1 MPKKTGEKKDEIKE
15 KLDYLGLNL
24 EDAKNQF
31 ENYEP
36 LKFRVPKFYDEKQY
50 RQYRYIP
57 IKDIQ
62 ILLTP
67 TNRLDDIQEKY
78 KKASPLSEYLDTED
92 EKNFIKHA
100 TFLRMLKELK
110 VEEVE
115 SVQEEQTK
123 LNKKIPFKVK
133 FEGNYL
139 WQIYY
144 AEDTDQYFMLVPT
157 EDTDYST
164 FFFLLK
170 KQLEKKKTGKI
181 FVPIRNVTYS
191 NTYYKKSEFEDL
203 ENYLWLFTKDWPL
216 IYEVYDKSEK
226 LTIHIVGET
235 EVYGKIRSPY
245 KIKISS
251 LVEAT
256 QFYKLLKAMFILQ
269 TELPHY
275 FEFTTNITKGG
286 ELEFY
291 NNDYKLEYE
300 NIAEWINDE
309 YEVGI
314 EKQELIGELLEENKK
329 KLDNLKI
336 IAASQEIEYLAK
348 EKQISTFLECKKTF
362 FGKFKYY
369 FKYSKKNKKQTMKDN
384 VLEEKEENIA
394 EKSTPKTEEE
404 KPKSTKR
411 TLTKKENYTIE
422 ELIELYKAYEL
433 DETELKNILMDVNA
447 LKLKNKNMQ
456 KKIEN
461 ATNFIQEI
469 DNHKRSIFEFWKY
482 SNKDEVAS
490 LAEGE
495 EEEVNII
502 KKVTKVFDYHQDL
515 EDFGNT
521 MDQVERKALTKSET
535 DSIYLTTTNILPLL
549 NKVKNNEVLPKEIEN
564 NLKELKKE
572 AQEEN
577 VLHEIEEFDIFGG
590 MSQDATKV
598 SKIANKNHR
607 EIAKDKFNILEIN
620 KNTKQIGY
628 KLALE
633 TVVDNIKKALD
644 KVAIIDDLPVYKI
657 LDNEKLDPKNINI
670 FNINPENEIHENI
683 KDKGNKFNLYK
694 INIKRGMN
702 GISYTNIIFY
712 DNQNKTLPIG
722 QDVST
727 KILVDLSKVDLKLI
741 NRTSF
746 KMTEIEDEKDDFSKV
761 NVKTFQVFEYD
772 VILKEDNHR
781 QDENNK
787 QEEKEMKQ
795 DEEENDDER

>member
-1 MPKKTGEKKDEIKE
+1 MPKKTGEKIDEIKE

-50 RQYRYIP
+50 RQYRYVP

-67 TNRLDDIQEKY
+67 TNRMDDIQEKY
-78 KKASPLSEYLDTED
+78 KNASPISEYLDTEN
-92 EKNFIKHA
+92 EKNYLKHT
-100 TFLRMLKELK
+100 TFLKMLKDLK
-110 VEEVE
+110 IEDVEK
-115 SVQEEQTK
+115 VQEEQTK
-123 LNKKIPFKVK
+123 LTKKIPFKVK
-133 FEGNYL
+133 YEGNYL

-170 KQLEKKKTGKI
+170 KQLEKRKTGKI
-181 FVPIRNVTYS
+181 FVPIRNLSYS
-191 NTYYKKSEFEDL
+191 NTYLKKTEFEDI

-226 LTIHIVGET
+226 LSIHIVGET
-235 EVYGKIRSPY
+235 EVYGSIRSPY
-245 KIKISS
+245 KIKLSS
-251 LVEAT
+251 LVEAN

-275 FEFTTNITKGG
+275 FEFRTNITKGG

-291 NNDYKLEYE
+291 NNDYKIEYE

-309 YEVGI
+309 YEVGL

-362 FGKFKYY
+362 FGKFKYF
-369 FKYSKKNKKQTMKDN
+369 FKYSKKNKKSTLKEKASKIEEDAKPSEEN
-384 VLEEKEENIA
+384 TNEEKKN
-394 EKSTPKTEEE
+394 
-404 KPKSTKR
+404 
-411 TLTKKENYTIE
+411 TKKEIQKKDKYTIE
-422 ELIELYKAYEL
+422 ELIQLYKEYQL
-433 DETELKNILMDVNA
+433 NETELKNILMDVNA
-447 LKLKNKNMQ
+447 LKLKNKNMA

-502 KKVTKVFDYHQDL
+502 KKVTKVFDYREDL
-515 EDFGNT
+515 ENFGNT

-535 DSIYLTTTNILPLL
+535 DSIYLTTTNIFPLL

-564 NLKELKKE
+564 HLKELKKE

-577 VLHEIEEFDIFGG
+577 VLNEIEEFDIFGG

-644 KVAIIDDLPVYKI
+644 KVVIIDDLPVYKI
-657 LDNEKLDPKNINI
+657 IDSEKLDAKNFNI
-670 FNINPENEIHENI
+670 FNINPENEIHEKL
-683 KDKGNKFNLYK
+683 KDKGNKFQLYK
-694 INIKRGMN
+694 INVKRGMN

-722 QDVST
+722 QDIST
-727 KILVDLSKVDLKLI
+727 KILVDLSNVDLKLI
-741 NRTSF
+741 HRTSF

-761 NVKTFQVFEYD
+761 NVKTINVLEYD
-772 VILKEDNHR
+772 AILKE
-781 QDENNK
+781 QEK
-787 QEEKEMKQ
+787 QTEK
-795 DEEENDDER
+795 EEENKEDVSEEK

>member
-1 MPKKTGEKKDEIKE
+1 MPKKTGEKIDEIKE
-15 KLDYLGLNL
+15 KLDYLGLSL

-78 KKASPLSEYLDTED
+78 KKASPIAEYLDTED
-92 EKNFIKHA
+92 EKNFIKHT

-110 VEEVE
+110 VEEIE
-115 SVQEEQTK
+115 KIQEEQTK

-216 IYEVYDKSEK
+216 IYEVYDKSGK
-226 LTIHIVGET
+226 LSIHIVGET

-275 FEFTTNITKGG
+275 FEFITNITKGG

-314 EKQELIGELLEENKK
+314 EKQELIKELLEENKK
-329 KLDNLKI
+329 KLDNLKM

-369 FKYSKKNKKQTMKDN
+369 FKYSKKNKKHTMKDN
-384 VLEEKEENIA
+384 VLEEKEEESIKENNTFNTKK
-394 EKSTPKTEEE
+394 EKIKDTKKT
-404 KPKSTKR
+404 S
-411 TLTKKENYTIE
+411 TKKENYTIE

-461 ATNFIQEI
+461 AANFIQEI

-572 AQEEN
+572 AQEDN

-590 MSQDATKV
+590 MSQDARKV

-628 KLALE
+628 KMALE

-670 FNINPENEIHENI
+670 FDINPENEIHENI

-722 QDVST
+722 QDIST
-727 KILVDLSKVDLKLI
+727 KILVDLSKVDLKLV

-772 VILKEDNHR
+772 VILKE
-781 QDENNK
+781 ENTE
-787 QEEKEMKQ
+787 QEEKEIKK
-795 DEEENDDER
+795 DEEE

>member
-1 MPKKTGEKKDEIKE
+1 MPKKTGEKIVDEIKE
-15 KLDYLGLNL
+15 NLKYLGLNL
-24 EDAKNQF
+24 EEAKNQF

-67 TNRLDDIQEKY
+67 ANRLDDIQEKY
-78 KKASPLSEYLDTED
+78 KKASPISEYLDTEN
-92 EKNFIKHA
+92 EENYLKHT

-110 VEEVE
+110 IENVEK
-115 SVQEEQTK
+115 VQEEQTK
-123 LNKKIPFKVK
+123 LNRKIPFKVK
-133 FEGNYL
+133 YEGNYL

-144 AEDTDQYFMLVPT
+144 SEDTNQYFMLVPT

-181 FVPIRNVTYS
+181 FVPIRNLSYS
-191 NTYYKKSEFEDL
+191 NTYYKKSEFEDI

-226 LTIHIVGET
+226 LSIHIVGET
-235 EVYGKIRSPY
+235 EVYGKIRSQY
-245 KIKISS
+245 KIKINN
-251 LVEAT
+251 LVEAN

-275 FEFTTNITKGG
+275 FEFRTNITKGG
-286 ELEFY
+286 EIEFY
-291 NNDYKLEYE
+291 NNDYKIEYE
-300 NIAEWINDE
+300 NIAEWINEE

-314 EKQELIGELLEENKK
+314 EKQELIQELLKENSI
-329 KLDNLKI
+329 KLENLKV

-369 FKYSKKNKKQTMKDN
+369 FKYSKKNKKNTIKDN
-384 VLEEKEENIA
+384 LLDDEEEKENKNKPKE
-394 EKSTPKTEEE
+394 ELKDDKTKTESSSR
-404 KPKSTKR
+404 K
-411 TLTKKENYTIE
+411 KKENYTIE
-422 ELIELYKAYEL
+422 ELVELYKEYEVK
-433 DETELKNILMDVNA
+433 ETELKNILMDVNA
-447 LKLKNKNMQ
+447 LKLKNKNMA

-495 EEEVNII
+495 EEEVNIL

-515 EDFGNT
+515 ENFGNT

-535 DSIYLTTTNILPLL
+535 DSIYLTTTNIFPLL

-564 NLKELKKE
+564 NLKDLKKE

-577 VLHEIEEFDIFGG
+577 VLNEIEEFDIFGG
-590 MSQDATKV
+590 MSQDATKI

-620 KNTKQIGY
+620 KNTKPIGY

-644 KVAIIDDLPVYKI
+644 KVVIIEDMPIYKI
-657 LDNEKLDPKNINI
+657 VENEKLDAKDFNI
-670 FNINPENEIHENI
+670 FNINPENEIRENI
-683 KDKGNKFNLYK
+683 KNKSNKFNLYK
-694 INIKRGMN
+694 VNVKRGIN
-702 GISYTNIIFY
+702 AISYTNIIFY

-722 QDVST
+722 QNIST
-727 KILVDLSKVDLKLI
+727 KILVDLSNVDVKLI

-746 KMTEIEDEKDDFSKV
+746 KITEIEDEKDDFSKV
-761 NVKTFQVFEYD
+761 NVKTINVLEYD
-772 VILKEDNHR
+772 VILREED
-781 QDENNK
+781 NNK
-787 QEEKEMKQ
+787 QNEEKA
-795 DEEENDDER
+795 ENLNS

>member
-1 MPKKTGEKKDEIKE
+1 MPKKTGEKLVDEIKE
-15 KLDYLGLNL
+15 NLKYLGLNL
-24 EDAKNQF
+24 EEAKNQF

-67 TNRLDDIQEKY
+67 ANRLDDIQEKY
-78 KKASPLSEYLDTED
+78 KKASPISEYLDTEN
-92 EKNFIKHA
+92 EENYLKHT

-110 VEEVE
+110 IENVEK
-115 SVQEEQTK
+115 VQEEQTK
-123 LNKKIPFKVK
+123 LNRKIPFKVK
-133 FEGNYL
+133 YEGNYL

-144 AEDTDQYFMLVPT
+144 SEDTNQYFMLVPT

-181 FVPIRNVTYS
+181 FVPIRNLSYS
-191 NTYYKKSEFEDL
+191 NTYYKKSEFEDI

-226 LTIHIVGET
+226 LSIHIVGET
-235 EVYGKIRSPY
+235 EVYGKIRSQY
-245 KIKISS
+245 KIKINN
-251 LVEAT
+251 LVEAN

-275 FEFTTNITKGG
+275 FEFRTNITKGG
-286 ELEFY
+286 EIEFY
-291 NNDYKLEYE
+291 NNDYKIEYE
-300 NIAEWINDE
+300 NIAEWINEE

-314 EKQELIGELLEENKK
+314 EKQELIQELLKENSI
-329 KLDNLKI
+329 KLENLKV

-369 FKYSKKNKKQTMKDN
+369 FKYSKKNKKNTIKDN
-384 VLEEKEENIA
+384 LLDDEEEKENKNKPKE
-394 EKSTPKTEEE
+394 ELKDDKTKTENRSR
-404 KPKSTKR
+404 K
-411 TLTKKENYTIE
+411 KKENYTIE
-422 ELIELYKAYEL
+422 ELVELYKEYEVK
-433 DETELKNILMDVNA
+433 ETELKNILMDVNA
-447 LKLKNKNMQ
+447 LKLKNKNMA

-495 EEEVNII
+495 EEEVNIL

-515 EDFGNT
+515 ENFGNT

-535 DSIYLTTTNILPLL
+535 DSIYLTTTNIFPLL

-564 NLKELKKE
+564 NLKDLKKE

-577 VLHEIEEFDIFGG
+577 VLNEIEEFDIFGG
-590 MSQDATKV
+590 MSQDATKI

-620 KNTKQIGY
+620 KNTKPIGY

-644 KVAIIDDLPVYKI
+644 KVVIIEDMPIYKI
-657 LDNEKLDPKNINI
+657 VENEKLDAKDFNI
-670 FNINPENEIHENI
+670 FNINPENEIRENI
-683 KDKGNKFNLYK
+683 KNKSNKFNLYK
-694 INIKRGMN
+694 VNVKRGMN
-702 GISYTNIIFY
+702 AISYTNIIFY

-722 QDVST
+722 QNIST
-727 KILVDLSKVDLKLI
+727 KILVDLSNVDVKLI

-746 KMTEIEDEKDDFSKV
+746 KITEIEDEKDDFSKV
-761 NVKTFQVFEYD
+761 NVKTINVLEYD
-772 VILKEDNHR
+772 VILREED
-781 QDENNK
+781 NNK
-787 QEEKEMKQ
+787 QNEEKA
-795 DEEENDDER
+795 ENLNS

>member
-1 MPKKTGEKKDEIKE
+1 MPKKTGEKIDEIKE
-15 KLDYLGLNL
+15 KLEYLGLNL
-24 EDAKNQF
+24 EEAKNQF
-31 ENYEP
+31 ESYEP

-50 RQYRYIP
+50 RQYRYVP

-67 TNRLDDIQEKY
+67 TNRMDDIQEKY
-78 KKASPLSEYLDTED
+78 KNASPISEYLDTED
-92 EKNFIKHA
+92 EKNYLKHA
-100 TFLRMLKELK
+100 TFLKMLKDLK
-110 VEEVE
+110 IEDVEK
-115 SVQEEQTK
+115 VQEEQAK
-123 LNKKIPFKVK
+123 LAKKIPFKVK
-133 FEGNYL
+133 YEGNYL

-144 AEDTDQYFMLVPT
+144 SEDTDQYFMLVPT

-164 FFFLLK
+164 FFYLLK

-181 FVPIRNVTYS
+181 FVPIRNLSYS
-191 NTYYKKSEFEDL
+191 NTYLKKAEFEDL

-226 LTIHIVGET
+226 LSIHIVGET
-235 EVYGKIRSPY
+235 EIYESIKSPY
-245 KIKISS
+245 KIKLNS
-251 LVEAT
+251 LIEAN

-275 FEFTTNITKGG
+275 FEFKTNITKGG

-291 NNDYKLEYE
+291 NQDYKIEYE

-314 EKQELIGELLEENKK
+314 EKQELIEELLKENKI
-329 KLDNLKI
+329 KLDNLKV

-369 FKYSKKNKKQTMKDN
+369 FKYSKKNKKNALKDN
-384 VLEEKEENIA
+384 SLEEQKTQEKEENI
-394 EKSTPKTEEE
+394 PEE
-404 KPKSTKR
+404 KKPERKNR
-411 TLTKKENYTIE
+411 KKKDKYTIE
-422 ELIELYKAYEL
+422 ELIQLYKEYEL
-433 DETELKNILMDVNA
+433 NETELKNILMDVNA
-447 LKLKNKNMQ
+447 LKLKNKNMA

-495 EEEVNII
+495 AEEVNII
-502 KKVTKVFDYHQDL
+502 KKVTKVFDYHEDL
-515 EDFGNT
+515 ENFGDT
-521 MDQVERKALTKSET
+521 MDQVERKALSKSET
-535 DSIYLTTTNILPLL
+535 DSIYLTTTNIFPLL

-564 NLKELKKE
+564 QLKELKKE
-572 AQEEN
+572 AQQEN
-577 VLHEIEEFDIFGG
+577 TLNQIEEFDIFGG

-598 SKIANKNHR
+598 SKIANKDHR

-628 KLALE
+628 KLTLE
-633 TVVDNIKKALD
+633 TVVDNIRKALD
-644 KVAIIDDLPVYKI
+644 KVVIIDDLPVYKI
-657 LDNEKLDPKNINI
+657 IDDEKLNNQNFNI
-670 FNINPENEIHENI
+670 FNINPEKEIQENI
-683 KDKGNKFNLYK
+683 KNKPSKFNLYK
-694 INIKRGMN
+694 INAKRGMN

-712 DNQNKTLPIG
+712 DNQNKTLPVG
-722 QDVST
+722 QDIST
-727 KILVDLSKVDLKLI
+727 KILLDLSKVDLKLI

-761 NVKTFQVFEYD
+761 NIKTIHVFEYD
-772 VILKEDNHR
+772 VILKEQN
-781 QDENNK
+781 NNK
-787 QEEKEMKQ
+787 
-795 DEEENDDER
+795 EENEENKKDIHSK

>member
-1 MPKKTGEKKDEIKE
+1 MPKKTGEKIVDEIKE
-15 KLDYLGLNL
+15 NLKYLGLNL
-24 EDAKNQF
+24 EEAKNQF

-67 TNRLDDIQEKY
+67 ANRLDDIQEKY
-78 KKASPLSEYLDTED
+78 KKASPISEYLDTEN
-92 EKNFIKHA
+92 EENYLKHT

-110 VEEVE
+110 IENVEK
-115 SVQEEQTK
+115 VQEEQTK
-123 LNKKIPFKVK
+123 LNRKIPFKVK
-133 FEGNYL
+133 YEGNYL

-144 AEDTDQYFMLVPT
+144 SEDTNQYFMLVPT

-181 FVPIRNVTYS
+181 FVPIRNLSYS
-191 NTYYKKSEFEDL
+191 NTYYKKSEFEDI

-226 LTIHIVGET
+226 LSIHIVGET
-235 EVYGKIRSPY
+235 EVYGKIRSQY
-245 KIKISS
+245 KIKINN
-251 LVEAT
+251 LVEAN

-275 FEFTTNITKGG
+275 FEFRTNITKGG
-286 ELEFY
+286 EIEFY
-291 NNDYKLEYE
+291 NNDYKIEYE
-300 NIAEWINDE
+300 NIAEWINEE

-314 EKQELIGELLEENKK
+314 EKQELIQELLKENSI
-329 KLDNLKI
+329 KLENLKV

-369 FKYSKKNKKQTMKDN
+369 FKYSKKNKKNTIKDN
-384 VLEEKEENIA
+384 LLDDEEEKENKNKPKE
-394 EKSTPKTEEE
+394 ELKDDKTKTENRSR
-404 KPKSTKR
+404 K
-411 TLTKKENYTIE
+411 KKENYTIE
-422 ELIELYKAYEL
+422 ELVELYKEYEVK
-433 DETELKNILMDVNA
+433 ETELKNILMDVNA
-447 LKLKNKNMQ
+447 LKLKNKNMA

-495 EEEVNII
+495 EEEVNIL

-515 EDFGNT
+515 ENFGNT

-535 DSIYLTTTNILPLL
+535 DSIYLTTTNIFPLL

-564 NLKELKKE
+564 NLKDLKKE

-577 VLHEIEEFDIFGG
+577 VLNEIEEFDIFGG
-590 MSQDATKV
+590 MSQDATKI

-620 KNTKQIGY
+620 KNTKPIGY

-644 KVAIIDDLPVYKI
+644 KVVIIEDMPIYKI
-657 LDNEKLDPKNINI
+657 VENEKLDAKDFNI
-670 FNINPENEIHENI
+670 FNINPENEIRENI
-683 KDKGNKFNLYK
+683 KNKSNKFNLYK
-694 INIKRGMN
+694 VNVKRGMN
-702 GISYTNIIFY
+702 AISYTNIIFY

-722 QDVST
+722 QNIST
-727 KILVDLSKVDLKLI
+727 KILVDLSNVDVKLI

-746 KMTEIEDEKDDFSKV
+746 KITEIEDEKDDFSKV
-761 NVKTFQVFEYD
+761 NVKTINVLEYD
-772 VILKEDNHR
+772 VILREED
-781 QDENNK
+781 NNK
-787 QEEKEMKQ
+787 QNEEKA
-795 DEEENDDER
+795 ENLNS

>member
-1 MPKKTGEKKDEIKE
+1 MDQIKE

-31 ENYEP
+31 ENFEP

-78 KKASPLSEYLDTED
+78 KKASPISEYLDTEN
-92 EKNFIKHA
+92 EKNFLKYT

-115 SVQEEQTK
+115 GVKEEQTK

-181 FVPIRNVTYS
+181 FVPIRNATYS

-226 LTIHIVGET
+226 LSIHIVGET

-291 NNDYKLEYE
+291 NHDYKLEYE

-309 YEVGI
+309 YEVGV
-314 EKQELIGELLEENKK
+314 EKQELISELLEENNK

-369 FKYSKKNKKQTMKDN
+369 FKYSKKNKKQTIKDN
-384 VLEEKEENIA
+384 MVEEKTEENEIEEKEKDKN
-394 EKSTPKTEEE
+394 KTE
-404 KPKSTKR
+404 KIRNTKN
-411 TLTKKENYTIE
+411 TTKKENYTIE
-422 ELIELYKAYEL
+422 ELIELYKTYEL

-469 DNHKRSIFEFWKY
+469 DNHKKSIFEFWKY

-502 KKVTKVFDYHQDL
+502 KKVTKVFDYRQDL

-549 NKVKNNEVLPKEIEN
+549 NKVKNNEVLPKDIEN

-572 AQEEN
+572 AKEEN
-577 VLHEIEEFDIFGG
+577 VLHEVEEFDIFGG

-607 EIAKDKFNILEIN
+607 EIPKDKLNILEIN

-628 KLALE
+628 KLTLE

-670 FNINPENEIHENI
+670 FNMNPENEIHENI

-702 GISYTNIIFY
+702 GISCTNIIFY

-722 QDVST
+722 QDIST
-727 KILVDLSKVDLKLI
+727 KILVDLSKVDLKLV

-772 VILKEDNHR
+772 VILKE
-781 QDENNK
+781 ENNK
-787 QEEKEMKQ
+787 PEEKEIKQ
-795 DEEENDDER
+795 DEEDGTK

>member
-1 MPKKTGEKKDEIKE
+1 MPKKTGEKIVDEIKE
-15 KLDYLGLNL
+15 NLKYLGLNL
-24 EDAKNQF
+24 EEAKNQF

-67 TNRLDDIQEKY
+67 ANRLDDIQEKY
-78 KKASPLSEYLDTED
+78 KKASPISEYLDTEN
-92 EKNFIKHA
+92 EENYLKHT

-110 VEEVE
+110 IENVEK
-115 SVQEEQTK
+115 VQEEQTK
-123 LNKKIPFKVK
+123 LNRKIPFKVK
-133 FEGNYL
+133 YEGNYL

-144 AEDTDQYFMLVPT
+144 SEDTNQYFMLVPT

-181 FVPIRNVTYS
+181 FVPIRNLSYS
-191 NTYYKKSEFEDL
+191 NTYYKKSEFEDI

-226 LTIHIVGET
+226 LSIHIVGET
-235 EVYGKIRSPY
+235 EVYGKIRSQY
-245 KIKISS
+245 KIKINN
-251 LVEAT
+251 LVEAN

-275 FEFTTNITKGG
+275 FEFRTNITKGG
-286 ELEFY
+286 EIEFY
-291 NNDYKLEYE
+291 NNDYKIEYE
-300 NIAEWINDE
+300 NIAEWINEE

-314 EKQELIGELLEENKK
+314 EKQELIQELLKENSI
-329 KLDNLKI
+329 KLENLKV

-369 FKYSKKNKKQTMKDN
+369 FKYSKKNKKNTIKDN
-384 VLEEKEENIA
+384 LLDDEEEKENKNKPKE
-394 EKSTPKTEEE
+394 ELKDDKTKTESSSR
-404 KPKSTKR
+404 K
-411 TLTKKENYTIE
+411 KKENYTIE
-422 ELIELYKAYEL
+422 ELVELYKEYEVK
-433 DETELKNILMDVNA
+433 ETELKNILMDVNA
-447 LKLKNKNMQ
+447 LKLKNKNMA

-495 EEEVNII
+495 EEEVNIL

-515 EDFGNT
+515 ENFGNT

-535 DSIYLTTTNILPLL
+535 DSIYLTTTNIFPLL

-564 NLKELKKE
+564 NLKDLKKE

-577 VLHEIEEFDIFGG
+577 VLNEIEEFDIFGG
-590 MSQDATKV
+590 MSQDATKI

-620 KNTKQIGY
+620 KNTKPIGY

-644 KVAIIDDLPVYKI
+644 KVVIIEDMPIYKI
-657 LDNEKLDPKNINI
+657 VENEKLDAKDFNI
-670 FNINPENEIHENI
+670 FNINPENEIRENI
-683 KDKGNKFNLYK
+683 KNKSNKFNLYK
-694 INIKRGMN
+694 VNVKRGMN
-702 GISYTNIIFY
+702 AISYTNIIFY

-722 QDVST
+722 QNIST
-727 KILVDLSKVDLKLI
+727 KILVDLSNVDVKLI

-746 KMTEIEDEKDDFSKV
+746 KITEIEDEKDDFSKV
-761 NVKTFQVFEYD
+761 NVKTINVLEYD
-772 VILKEDNHR
+772 VILREED
-781 QDENNK
+781 NNK
-787 QEEKEMKQ
+787 QNEEKAE
-795 DEEENDDER
+795 DLNS